1 MRSWQGRAFCS
12 GLDKRR
18 SKVKQTVFLIVNSQT
33 GDCRIRKAPSA
44 SPLEY
49 VFRIDLEI
57 PDNPVPAVTIK
68 IPVPAAP
75 AVVTEVKEIP
85 FGVPWAISEEIVR
98 VTGLGDK
105 GAVILDYT
113 EEGLARLYKEAGGEE
128 RELEPWDLHQYAQ
141 KNWGLPF
148 IYIEGDRFDKLLGKK
163 DDV

>member
-1 MRSWQGRAFCS
+1 M
-12 GLDKRR
+12 
-18 SKVKQTVFLIVNSQT
+18 KQTVFLIVNSQT
-33 GDCRIRKAPSA
+33 GECRIRKAPSA

-57 PDNPVPAVTIK
+57 PNNPLPAVTIK
-68 IPVPAAP
+68 IPVPSAP

-85 FGVPWAISEEIVR
+85 FGVPWAISEGIVR
-98 VTGLGDK
+98 VTGLSDK

-113 EEGLARLYKEAGGEE
+113 DEGLARLYREAGGEE

-148 IYIEGDRFDKLLGKK
+148 IYIEADRFDKLLGRKEEEGE
-163 DDV
+163 

>member
-1 MRSWQGRAFCS
+1 M
-12 GLDKRR
+12 
-18 SKVKQTVFLIVNSQT
+18 KQTVFLIVNSQT

-57 PDNPVPAVTIK
+57 PDNPLPAVTIK
-68 IPVPAAP
+68 IPVPSAP

-85 FGVPWAISEEIVR
+85 FGVPWAISEGIVR
-98 VTGLGDK
+98 VTGLNDK

-113 EEGLARLYKEAGGEE
+113 DEGLARLYREASGEG

-141 KNWGLPF
+141 KKWGLPF
-148 IYIEGDRFDKLLGKK
+148 IYLEPDRWDKLLGEK
-163 DDV
+163 DVEGEEGE

>member
-1 MRSWQGRAFCS
+1 
-12 GLDKRR
+12 
-18 SKVKQTVFLIVNSQT
+18 VKQTVFLIVNSQT
-33 GDCRIRKAPSA
+33 GDCRIRKGPSA

-57 PDNPVPAVTIK
+57 PDNPVPAVTIR

-85 FGVPWAISEEIVR
+85 FGVPWAISEGIVR

-105 GAVILDYT
+105 GAVILNYT
-113 EEGLARLYKEAGGEE
+113 DEGLSRLYREAGGEE
-128 RELEPWDLHQYAQ
+128 RELEPWDLQHYAQ

-148 IYIEGDRFDKLLGKK
+148 IYLEPDRWDKLLVKK
-163 DDV
+163 EAEGEEGE

>member
-1 MRSWQGRAFCS
+1 
-12 GLDKRR
+12 
-18 SKVKQTVFLIVNSQT
+18 VKQTVFLIVNSQT

-85 FGVPWAISEEIVR
+85 FGVPWAISEGIVR
-98 VTGLGDK
+98 VTGLDDK

-113 EEGLARLYKEAGGEE
+113 DEGLSRLHREAGGEK
-128 RELEPWDLHQYAQ
+128 RELELFDLHQYAH
-141 KNWGLPF
+141 KKWGLPF
-148 IYIEGDRFDKLLGKK
+148 IYVEPEQRDKLLGRKEGEGE
-163 DDV
+163 

>member
-1 MRSWQGRAFCS
+1 
-12 GLDKRR
+12 
-18 SKVKQTVFLIVNSQT
+18 VKQTVFLIVNSQT

-85 FGVPWAISEEIVR
+85 FGVPWAISQGIVR
-98 VTGLGDK
+98 VTGLSDK

-113 EEGLARLYKEAGGEE
+113 EEGLAHLYREAGGEE
-128 RELEPWDLHQYAQ
+128 RELEPWDLQQYAQ

-148 IYIEGDRFDKLLGKK
+148 IYIEADRFDKLLGKK
-163 DDV
+163 EAEGEKGE

>member
-1 MRSWQGRAFCS
+1 M
-12 GLDKRR
+12 
-18 SKVKQTVFLIVNSQT
+18 KQTVFLIVNSQT

-85 FGVPWAISEEIVR
+85 FGVPWAISQGIVR
-98 VTGLGDK
+98 VTGLSDK

-113 EEGLARLYKEAGGEE
+113 EEGLAHLYREAGGEE
-128 RELEPWDLHQYAQ
+128 RELEPWDLQQYAQ

-148 IYIEGDRFDKLLGKK
+148 IYIEADRFDKLLGKK
-163 DDV
+163 EAEGEKGE

>member
-1 MRSWQGRAFCS
+1 M
-12 GLDKRR
+12 
-18 SKVKQTVFLIVNSQT
+18 KQTVFLIVNSQT
-33 GDCRIRKAPSA
+33 GECRVRKNPSA

-57 PDNPVPAVTIK
+57 PSNPLPAVTIK

-85 FGVPWAISEEIVR
+85 FGVPWAISEGIVR
-98 VTGLGDK
+98 VTGLSDK

-113 EEGLARLYKEAGGEE
+113 EEGLAQLYREAGGEE
-128 RELEPWDLHQYAQ
+128 RELQPWDLQQYAQ

-148 IYIEGDRFDKLLGKK
+148 IYIESDRFDKLLGRKEEEGE
-163 DDV
+163 